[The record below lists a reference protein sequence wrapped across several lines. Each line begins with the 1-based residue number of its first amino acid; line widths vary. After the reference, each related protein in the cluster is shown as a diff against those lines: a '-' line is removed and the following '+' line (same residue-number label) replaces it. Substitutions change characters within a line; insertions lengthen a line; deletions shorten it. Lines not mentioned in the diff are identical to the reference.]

1 MNNEPQKKKNV
12 VIKRRRIQSSPHQ
25 NADATTTMQVS
36 RKFDWI
42 LLVEGAADVK
52 FYKRFTSSFREF
64 DREKSII
71 KEFEDESK
79 ELIRQRTNELVNK
92 EADPKK
98 QKKLKNNLQKTNR
111 QKIIRL
117 IEEKIKDKER
127 NHFYGIMD
135 YDYGRPNADKS
146 IWNNIKYAC
155 PNSLETMLVYK
166 LVYNAGLV
174 EFSKIIDFKGK
185 LSDDSSKKNFIS
197 SAILFAFKIG
207 ILRKLSY
214 NKKLGCKFDFIAD
227 YSPYIELITDD
238 SNVVKH
244 FNFLIE
250 KYLDDFLSNQNN
262 TFDYS
267 KEDLITEIRNKTNE
281 LYKDGEITFEI
292 YKYCQGHD
300 IIRFIKV
307 FLTKIGEYPD
317 FNIGNYIINNYPTE
331 CFIKSEINCWLKK
344 IENLKEN
351 EEKSLTEPK
360 YRDYIVS
367 VGK

>member
-1 MNNEPQKKKNV
+1 MNNEP
-12 VIKRRRIQSSPHQ
+12 KRKRNQSSPPQ
-25 NADATTTMQVS
+25 NADATTTMQIS

-42 LLVEGAADVK
+42 LLVEGSNDVK
-52 FYKRFTSSFREF
+52 FYSKFALTFRKI
-64 DREKSII
+64 D
-71 KEFEDESK
+71 EDEIK
-79 ELIRQRTNELVNK
+79 NDFTNETDELI
-92 EADPKK
+92 
-98 QKKLKNNLQKTNR
+98 KNNKKSNKFKKTNR

-155 PNSLETMLVYK
+155 PNSLETMLVY
-166 LVYNAGLV
+166 NAGLV

-214 NKKLGCKFDFIAD
+214 GCKFDFIAD
-227 YSPYIELITDD
+227 YSPYIELITDESDD
-238 SNVVKH
+238 SNVVKR
-244 FNFLIE
+244 FIFLIE

>member
-1 MNNEPQKKKNV
+1 MNNEPQKKKNDD
-12 VIKRRRIQSSPHQ
+12 IKRRRNQSSPHQ
-25 NADATTTMQVS
+25 NADATTTMQFS

-42 LLVEGAADVK
+42 LLVEGSSDVK
-52 FYKRFTSSFREF
+52 FYSKFALTFRKM
-64 DREKSII
+64 D
-71 KEFEDESK
+71 EDEIK
-79 ELIRQRTNELVNK
+79 NDFKKETDELIKNNK
-92 EADPKK
+92 KS
-98 QKKLKNNLQKTNR
+98 KKLKKTKR
-111 QKIIRL
+111 QQIIRL

-135 YDYGRPNADKS
+135 FDYGRLHADESVLK
-146 IWNNIKYAC
+146 NIKYAC
-155 PNSLETMLVYK
+155 PNSLETMLVFY
-166 LVYNAGLV
+166 AGLV

-185 LSDDSSKKNFIS
+185 LSDDSSKKNSIS
-197 SAILFAFKIG
+197 SAILCAFKIG

-214 NKKLGCKFDFIAD
+214 NKKLGCKFDFIDD
-227 YSPYIELITDD
+227 YSPYIDLITDE
-238 SNVVKH
+238 
-244 FNFLIE
+244 FLIE
-250 KYLDDFLSNQNN
+250 KYIDDFLSNQKN
-262 TFDYS
+262 TIGYS

-281 LYKDGEITFEI
+281 LYKDGEITSEI

-307 FLTKIGEYPD
+307 FLTKIGENPD

-331 CFIKSEINCWLKK
+331 CFIKSEINRWLKK

>member
-1 MNNEPQKKKNV
+1 MNNEPQKKKKV
-12 VIKRRRIQSSPHQ
+12 VIKRKRNLVSVPQE
-25 NADATTTMQVS
+25 ADATTTMQFS

-98 QKKLKNNLQKTNR
+98 QKKLKNNLQKPNR

-117 IEEKIKDKER
+117 IEEKIKDNKK

-135 YDYGRPNADKS
+135 YDYKRPHADQS
-146 IWNNIKYAC
+146 IWANIMYAC
-155 PNSLETMLVYK
+155 PNSLETMLVY
-166 LVYNAGLV
+166 NAGLL

-207 ILRKLSY
+207 ILRELSY
-214 NKKLGCKFDFIAD
+214 NKSFGWNFKDIDD
-227 YSPYIELITDD
+227 YSPYVELIPDESD
-238 SNVVKH
+238 ESNVVER

-250 KYLDDFLSNQNN
+250 NYIDDFLSNQNN

-267 KEDLITEIRNKTNE
+267 KEDLIAEIRNKTNE
-281 LYKDGEITFEI
+281 LYKDDKITLKI
-292 YKYCQGHD
+292 YNLCQGHD

-317 FNIGNYIINNYPTE
+317 FNIENYIINNYPTE
-331 CFIKSEINCWLKK
+331 CFIKSKINCWLKR
-344 IENLKEN
+344 IENLRKN
-351 EEKSLTEPK
+351 EEKSLTESK

>member
-1 MNNEPQKKKNV
+1 MNNEPQKKKKV
-12 VIKRRRIQSSPHQ
+12 VIKRKRNLVSVPQE
-25 NADATTTMQVS
+25 ADATTTMQFS

-42 LLVEGAADVK
+42 LLVEGSDDVN
-52 FYKRFTSSFREF
+52 FYSKYAVSFNKIDEEEIKNDFTSEI
-64 DREKSII
+64 D
-71 KEFEDESK
+71 
-79 ELIRQRTNELVNK
+79 ELI
-92 EADPKK
+92 
-98 QKKLKNNLQKTNR
+98 KNNKKSNKTKKTNR

-117 IEEKIKDKER
+117 IEEKIKEKER

-155 PNSLETMLVYK
+155 PNSLETMLVY
-166 LVYNAGLV
+166 NAGLV

-197 SAILFAFKIG
+197 SAILCAFKIG

-227 YSPYIELITDD
+227 YSPYIELITDKLDD
-238 SNVVKH
+238 SNVVKR

-250 KYLDDFLSNQNN
+250 KYLDDFFSNQNN

-267 KEDLITEIRNKTNE
+267 KENLITEIRNKTNE
-281 LYKDGEITFEI
+281 LCKDGKITREI
-292 YKYCQGHD
+292 YNLCQGHD
-300 IIRFIKV
+300 IIRFLKV
-307 FLTKIGEYPD
+307 LLTKIGEYPA
-317 FNIGNYIINNYPTE
+317 FNLGNYIIDNYPTK
-331 CFIKSEINCWLKK
+331 CFENSHIARWLKD

-360 YRDYIVS
+360 YRDYIIS